1 MISTIHC
8 GTFILANEYCAATV
22 SAVTHDF
29 PGWNVLSF
37 ASEQRTVSLFALRC
51 GGRDF
56 VLVNFLM
63 CSNGRKSLSVNHYR
77 QADEK
82 FEPDVSKCAF

>member
-1 MISTIHC
+1 MISMIHC
-8 GTFILANEYCAATV
+8 GPFILANEYCAPTA

-37 ASEQRTVSLFALRC
+37 DSTEQRTVSLLALRC
-51 GGRDF
+51 GGRDS

-63 CSNGRKSLSVNHYR
+63 CSNGPISLSINHYR
-77 QADEK
+77 QAGKK
-82 FEPDVSKCAF
+82 FE